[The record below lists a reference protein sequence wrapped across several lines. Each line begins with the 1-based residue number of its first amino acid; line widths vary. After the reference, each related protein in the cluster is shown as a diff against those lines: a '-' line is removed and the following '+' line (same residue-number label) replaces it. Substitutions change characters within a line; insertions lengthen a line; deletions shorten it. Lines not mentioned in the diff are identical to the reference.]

1 MTLFASLVFF
11 RQPFPQ
17 RDVRTAASIQL
28 SSGGEKCTLESSR
41 FGRPLSL
48 R

>member
-17 RDVRTAASIQL
+17 GHVRTAASIQS
-28 SSGGEKCTLESSR
+28 SSGGESCTLESSR
-41 FGRPLSL
+41 FGRQLSL